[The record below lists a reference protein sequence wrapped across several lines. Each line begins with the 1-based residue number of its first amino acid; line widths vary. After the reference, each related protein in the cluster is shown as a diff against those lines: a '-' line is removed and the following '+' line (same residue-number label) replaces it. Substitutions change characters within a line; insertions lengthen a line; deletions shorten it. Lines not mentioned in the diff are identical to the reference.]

1 MAAKSGSELAGG
13 IERPRNELQTKV
25 LIAKESQTGQSSDL
39 AIRCARVVQE
49 TSPQLNEAIVVNH
62 DDVLSDEKRT
72 APAEP
77 RLVLRITGAADDP
90 RQP

>member
-1 MAAKSGSELAGG
+1 MAAKSGSKLAGG

-25 LIAKESQTGQSSDL
+25 LIAKESQTGQPSDL

-49 TSPQLNEAIVVNH
+49 TSPHLNEAIVVNH
-62 DDVLSDEKRT
+62 DDVLRGKKRT
-72 APAEP
+72 APVRP
-77 RLVLRITGAADDP
+77 RLVRRITGAADDP